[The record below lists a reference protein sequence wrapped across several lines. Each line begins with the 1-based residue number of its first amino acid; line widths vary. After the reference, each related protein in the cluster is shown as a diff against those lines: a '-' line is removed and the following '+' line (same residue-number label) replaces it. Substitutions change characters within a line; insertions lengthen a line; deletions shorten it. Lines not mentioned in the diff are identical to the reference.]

1 MPPSPL
7 YCYSHGVVGVVP
19 PQQLLDGPRPPGQR
33 HPHLLRPAPAH
44 LHQSQLSIVSINQ
57 SEHSIV
63 KSQLS
68 IHQAGDEVAGAGD
81 GQHAAQVGA
90 DQRHHASRL
99 PGVKLKSLAISYKNI
114 FWYDN

>member
-1 MPPSPL
+1 M
-7 YCYSHGVVGVVP
+7 VGLVP
-19 PQQLLDGPRPPGQR
+19 AQQLLDGPRPPGQR

-57 SEHSIV
+57 SEV
-63 KSQLS
+63 S
-68 IHQAGDEVAGAGD
+68 IHQAGDEVAAAGD
-81 GQHAAQVGA
+81 GEHAAQVGA

-99 PGVKLKSLAISYKNI
+99 PGVELKSLAISYKNI

>member
-1 MPPSPL
+1 M
-7 YCYSHGVVGVVP
+7 VGLVP
-19 PQQLLDGPRPPGQR
+19 AQQLLDGPRPPGQR

-57 SEHSIV
+57 SQLSIV
-63 KSQLS
+63 SINQWEVS
-68 IHQAGDEVAGAGD
+68 IHQAGDEVAAAGD

-90 DQRHHASRL
+90 DQRHHAERL
-99 PGVKLKSLAISYKNI
+99 PGVELKSLAISYKNI